1 LLGSCSAQNIDH
13 KYGRR
18 RGKTYNLPGWLLLIS
33 RRPSVI
39 SWWRASSGVG
49 PARKQR
55 QAQHLDA
62 CPVGDARGF
71 AIDGERNHLIIT
83 AAHCLPSFPPCHP
96 ASNAEDR
103 IYKELVGPLG
113 AKPTVWVECLFADPI
128 GDVVLGPPDDQ
139 VLPGEWDHY
148 QAFLSGSVPL
158 RIGDPPTSGLGW
170 LLSLNGQWF
179 QCEVRHY
186 GGPLEIVA
194 AADRVVLGMSG
205 SPILASDGTA
215 VGVVCVSAGSPGAE
229 VGFPNPRLTY
239 NLPGWLLL
247 ELGLVHSSN
256 SHDR

>member
-1 LLGSCSAQNIDH
+1 MDNHLAT
-13 KYGRR
+13 R
-18 RGKTYNLPGWLLLIS
+18 
-33 RRPSVI
+33 SVV
-39 SWWRASSGVG
+39 R
-49 PARKQR
+49 
-55 QAQHLDA
+55 
-62 CPVGDARGF
+62 VGDARGF